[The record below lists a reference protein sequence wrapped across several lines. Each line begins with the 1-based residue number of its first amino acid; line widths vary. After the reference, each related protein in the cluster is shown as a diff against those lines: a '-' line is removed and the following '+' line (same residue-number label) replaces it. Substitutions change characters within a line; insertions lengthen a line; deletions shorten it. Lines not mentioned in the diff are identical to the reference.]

1 MAEQYDDDEEE
12 FITVKNADHML
23 PGRFIQHMELRHR
36 DSLGG
41 LRYLNFPTDYVEEC
55 WRTFHDTLHRLHLY
69 NLNHDHGQ

>member
-1 MAEQYDDDEEE
+1 MAEQYNDDEED
-12 FITVKNADHML
+12 FITVRNPDDM
-23 PGRFIQHMELRHR
+23 GTDNFIKHMEYRHK

-69 NLNHDHGQ
+69 NLNHYHGN